1 VVKVIGEAVVQMVAE
16 GQSVTDEA
24 IVQMIDELSDR
35 EIDLAVEFAIDM
47 LKR

>member
-1 VVKVIGEAVVQMVAE
+1 MVAE